1 MCLILFAYQHHP
13 RYRLILAANRDEFYA
28 RPTAPLGFWSDHPQ
42 VLAGRDLEQQGTW
55 LGVTRGGRLAA
66 ITNYRDPHAIK
77 PSAPSRGHLVS
88 DFLKGSMPP
97 ADYLKFI
104 SASAERYNGFN
115 LLVGNPDELFYF
127 SNHGGGILRL
137 EPGLYGLSNSLLD
150 TPWPKVAQGK
160 QAIAALAGGDSELSL
175 EKLFGLLQNQT
186 PAPDEALPATGV
198 DLEWE
203 RALSPTFI
211 TSPAYG
217 TRSSSVLLID
227 TAGAVRFSERTWLP
241 AQATPRCEDTRHFQI
256 DPTGASDPLGG
267 RYR

>member
-28 RPTAPLGFWSDHPQ
+28 RPTAPLGFWTDHPQ

-66 ITNYRDPHAIK
+66 ITNYRDPQAIK

-97 ADYLKFI
+97 ADYLQFI
-104 SASAERYNGFN
+104 SASAERYSGFN
-115 LLVGNPDELFYF
+115 LLVGDPSEMFYF
-127 SNHGGGILRL
+127 SNHGSGMRRL
-137 EPGLYGLSNSLLD
+137 ESGLYGLSNGLLD
-150 TPWPKVAQGK
+150 APWPKVAQGK
-160 QAIAALAGGDSELSL
+160 QVMATLAGKGGEPST
-175 EKLFGLLQNQT
+175 EKLFDLLQTQT
-186 PAPDEALPATGV
+186 LAPDEALPRTGV

-203 RALSPTFI
+203 RALSPIFI

-217 TRSSSVLLID
+217 TRCSSVLLID
-227 TAGAVRFSERTWLP
+227 TASAVHFSERTWLP
-241 AQATPRCEDTRHFQI
+241 AQATPRCEDTRHFQM
-256 DPTGASDPLGG
+256 DPSGGSDPIAAQ
-267 RYR
+267 